1 MDLQKNQ
8 PKKQTKNPS
17 LTLPEPTWSYLK
29 SGRKKYNNLIMSML
43 KIKSAAFFRNFHKI
57 APKTF
62 QPTFFPKRDRIENVK
77 VYQNYSG
84 NAELPF

>member
-1 MDLQKNQ
+1 
-8 PKKQTKNPS
+8 
-17 LTLPEPTWSYLK
+17 
-29 SGRKKYNNLIMSML
+29 ML

-84 NAELPF
+84 NAELPYYHIITFVSKNHTRLQYSYRFLVINPFALLLVANLPPTTTL